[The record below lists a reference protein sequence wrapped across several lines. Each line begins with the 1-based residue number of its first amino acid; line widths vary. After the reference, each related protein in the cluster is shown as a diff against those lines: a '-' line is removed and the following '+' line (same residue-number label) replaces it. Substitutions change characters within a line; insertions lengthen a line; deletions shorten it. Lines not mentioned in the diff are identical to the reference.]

1 MYRQSISDAKKE
13 KERLR
18 KQQWR
23 APRSKKN
30 PEIYKKHLES
40 NRLRKQHS
48 KIIKSFEIAS
58 SISSNSQSPTT
69 SQPSLSLLTVPTRS
83 SLTPVIASHH
93 QQSAFSAKQSRSWSL
108 KKAEVSL
115 PQSPRKKA
123 EVMKNLASKY
133 QIRIQLQETCGRPRK
148 NLSDDK
154 KAWLIEV
161 LGRSDLTYTNPGCAD
176 NVYIGK
182 IDGERQYLPPQ
193 YLLWPLKDLHDVLN
207 GTSASI
213 GEAPPNFQTTFS
225 EKLTFSQLY
234 DFIKN
239 HKQYIYNKN
248 IPHTS
253 CLCDTC
259 ENSVLL
265 VKGINGCKK

>member
-1 MYRQSISDAKKE
+1 M
-13 KERLR
+13 
-18 KQQWR
+18 
-23 APRSKKN
+23 
-30 PEIYKKHLES
+30 
-40 NRLRKQHS
+40 
-48 KIIKSFEIAS
+48 
-58 SISSNSQSPTT
+58 
-69 SQPSLSLLTVPTRS
+69 
-83 SLTPVIASHH
+83 
-93 QQSAFSAKQSRSWSL
+93 
-108 KKAEVSL
+108 
-115 PQSPRKKA
+115 
-123 EVMKNLASKY
+123 ASKY
-133 QIRIQLQETCGRPRK
+133 QIRIQLKETRGHPRK

-161 LGRSDLTYTNPGCAD
+161 LGRSDLTYTNPDRAD

-182 IDGERQYLPPQ
+182 IDDERQYLSCQ
-193 YLLWPLKDLHDVLN
+193 YLLWSLKDLHDTLN

-213 GEAPPNFQTTFS
+213 GQAPPNFQTTFS

-239 HKQYIYNKN
+239 RKQYIYNKN

-265 VKGINGCKK
+265 AKGINSCQKIPNGLPETPHDIVERYSCSDQRACMFNECSECEDGKLCNLAVDDNWSDSNSDSDSGESANEVSFYKWETPHKHIAKVRITLPFD

>member
-1 MYRQSISDAKKE
+1 MIFPGILASAVCIAKILLCYAYLRLFQTGSKGGKYSGLNNAEICKVYRQSMSDAKKE

-23 APRSKKN
+23 AALKKQ

-40 NRLRKQHS
+40 DRLRKQHS

-58 SISSNSQSPTT
+58 SSSSNSQSPTS
-69 SQPSLSLLTVPTRS
+69 SQPSPSLLPVPTTS

-93 QQSAFSAKQSRSWSL
+93 QQSAFSTKQSRSRSL
-108 KKAEVSL
+108 KKAEVNL

-123 EVMKNLASKY
+123 EVIKNLASKY
-133 QIRIQLQETCGRPRK
+133 QIRIQLKETRGRPRK

-161 LGRSDLTYTNPGCAD
+161 LGRSDLTYTNPGRAD

-182 IDGERQYLPPQ
+182 IDGERQYLPRQ
-193 YLLWPLKDLHDVLN
+193 YLLWSLKDLHDILN

-213 GEAPPNFQTTFS
+213 G
-225 EKLTFSQLY
+225 
-234 DFIKN
+234 
-239 HKQYIYNKN
+239 
-248 IPHTS
+248 
-253 CLCDTC
+253 
-259 ENSVLL
+259 
-265 VKGINGCKK
+265 

>member
-1 MYRQSISDAKKE
+1 M
-13 KERLR
+13 
-18 KQQWR
+18 
-23 APRSKKN
+23 
-30 PEIYKKHLES
+30 
-40 NRLRKQHS
+40 
-48 KIIKSFEIAS
+48 
-58 SISSNSQSPTT
+58 
-69 SQPSLSLLTVPTRS
+69 
-83 SLTPVIASHH
+83 
-93 QQSAFSAKQSRSWSL
+93 
-108 KKAEVSL
+108 
-115 PQSPRKKA
+115 
-123 EVMKNLASKY
+123 ASKY
-133 QIRIQLQETCGRPRK
+133 QIRIQLEETRGRPRK

-161 LGRSDLTYTNPGCAD
+161 LGRSDLTYTNRGHAD

-182 IDGERQYLPPQ
+182 VDGERQYLPRQ
-193 YLLWPLKDLHDVLN
+193 HLLWSLKDLHDILNETSVL
-207 GTSASI
+207 I
-213 GEAPPNFQTTFS
+213 GQAPPNFQTTFS

-265 VKGINGCKK
+265 AKGINSCKKMPDGIPETLHDIVDRYSCSYQRACMFNECSDCEDGKLCDLAADDNWSDSNSDSDSGANRNEVSFYKKLRTSMSRKFGLRCRLTKPLICLKPLSLS